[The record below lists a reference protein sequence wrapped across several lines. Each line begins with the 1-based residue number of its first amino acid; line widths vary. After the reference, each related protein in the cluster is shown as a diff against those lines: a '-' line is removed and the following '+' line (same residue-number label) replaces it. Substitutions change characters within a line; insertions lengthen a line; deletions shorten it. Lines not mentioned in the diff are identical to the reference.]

1 MGKYLKRKGR
11 RDLKQMARD
20 IDEKMRL
27 MIYTEDKDEFYRLSA
42 ELLSDFV
49 DLREKTADILEEEDG
64 QEEDISET

>member
-49 DLREKTADILEEEDG
+49 DLREKTAEILEEEDG